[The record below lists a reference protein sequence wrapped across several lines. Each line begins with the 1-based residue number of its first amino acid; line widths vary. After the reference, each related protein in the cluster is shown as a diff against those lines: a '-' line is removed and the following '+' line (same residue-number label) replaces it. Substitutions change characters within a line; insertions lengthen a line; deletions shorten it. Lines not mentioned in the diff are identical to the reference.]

1 VKPCSVNSANGS
13 RKRAAEFSLASGVE
27 NELWAIW
34 EHIADDNPDA
44 ATRVVEAAYETF
56 KTLAATPG
64 LGRLR
69 KFRNPRLKGVRSWLV
84 SGFENYLIFYRAI
97 PEGIEVLHVYHGARD
112 IEALLGET
120 M

>member
-1 VKPCSVNSANGS
+1 M
-13 RKRAAEFSLASGVE
+13 AEFNLASGVE

-44 ATRVVEAAYETF
+44 ATRVVEAANETF
-56 KTLAATPG
+56 KTLAANPG

-69 KFRNPRLKGVRSWLV
+69 KFRDPRLKGVRSWLV
-84 SGFENYLIFYRAI
+84 SGFDNCLIFYRAV

-112 IEALLGET
+112 IEALFGEKQAG
-120 M
+120 